1 MSKILIIEDEEAIA
15 DLEKDYLELSG
26 FEVEIEHRGDVG
38 LKRALTEDFNLVIL
52 DLMLP
57 EMNGFEVCKLLRD
70 KGRSTPVLIITAREE
85 EKDKILGLD
94 LGADDY
100 ITKPF
105 SMLLLGKRVT
115 ALLRR
120 CGKSPELSQIQI
132 GDITV
137 DFGGYTASGPGGPID
152 LTPKEIDLL
161 KLLIEHKSL
170 VLTRSQILDELWGYD
185 YPIIDRTI
193 DTYIKN
199 LRKKLSL
206 DRIVTVKG
214 VGYKYEE
221 HP

>member
-1 MSKILIIEDEEAIA
+1 MAVLLIVEDDTATNEAICEYMRSA
-15 DLEKDYLELSG
+15 GHITLSALDGEQGLQIAREKSVDLVVLDIMLPKRTGLE
-26 FEVEIEHRGDVG
+26 V
-38 LKRALTEDFNLVIL
+38 LKELRQTSNIPI
-52 DLMLP
+52 LML
-57 EMNGFEVCKLLRD
+57 
-70 KGRSTPVLIITAREE
+70 TA
-85 EKDKILGLD
+85 LD
-94 LGADDY
+94 DEPTQADDY

-120 CGKSPELSQIQI
+120 CGKSPELKQIQM

-161 KLLIEHKSL
+161 KLLIEHKGL

-199 LRKKLSL
+199 LRKKLSFN
-206 DRIVTVKG
+206 RIVTVKG